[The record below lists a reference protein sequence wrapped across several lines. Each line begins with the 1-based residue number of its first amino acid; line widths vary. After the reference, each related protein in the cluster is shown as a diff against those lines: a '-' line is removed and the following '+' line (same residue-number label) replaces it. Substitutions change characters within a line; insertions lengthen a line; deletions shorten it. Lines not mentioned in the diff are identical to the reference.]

1 MTYQRKFSLLFEHSG
16 EMILNKHKL
25 SILIHYTHEPLS
37 MKMVGSDKREA
48 KARATLRYRTDSPDP
63 QLLGH
68 IKDGSR
74 WWLRSDL
81 DV

>member
-16 EMILNKHKL
+16 EMILNKHEL
-25 SILIHYTHEPLS
+25 SILIHYTQESLS
-37 MKMVGSDKREA
+37 MKMAATDKRAA
-48 KARATLRYRTDSPDP
+48 KARVTLRYRTNSPDP
-63 QLLGH
+63 PLLGH
-68 IKDGSR
+68 IKDGGI